1 MDVVDSRVKP
11 DMATK
16 RIDAVKGF
24 FIVAIVIGHNT
35 LLTRLSDYLFP
46 LLYSFHVFAFL
57 FLPFV
62 FAQAPL
68 RAKATLDRGIRYLVP
83 YTFFF
88 LLSCILF
95 VLVTKNDLS
104 IDHIIS
110 GLLIGSAYTLD
121 RASGFQ
127 LYWFLPAIFTLFLL
141 RGIDARLSVRN
152 RLFLLLGLVFI
163 HPLVGELPES
173 VKRFTPF
180 GVWIVLYVYPLGV
193 LASAIWKKVES
204 RRAEVAIVSFVIATV
219 CAVWILRTHSVV
231 NLAVLELYGFQEPVS
246 MLVHDVFALVV
257 FIGALAIGNL
267 LASSSILVL
276 LGKYSMFV
284 YLSHSL
290 IFQAIT
296 RLACQTSY
304 CMTSASNDLL
314 AGVLVLVLTLAVAA
328 VCAVL
333 VARKARL
340 QSMLFPRS
348 LSDWMAAC
356 GRVSC

>member
-1 MDVVDSRVKP
+1 M
-11 DMATK
+11 
-16 RIDAVKGF
+16 
-24 FIVAIVIGHNT
+24 
-35 LLTRLSDYLFP
+35 
-46 LLYSFHVFAFL
+46 FAFL
-57 FLPFV
+57 FLPFI
-62 FAQAPL
+62 FAKAPL
-68 RAKATLDRGIRYLVP
+68 SAKATLDRGIRYLVP

-88 LLSCILF
+88 LLSCTLL
-95 VLVTKNDLS
+95 VLVTNIDLS
-104 IDHIIS
+104 IDHVIS

-127 LYWFLPAIFTLFLL
+127 LYWFLPAIFTLFLV

-152 RLFLLLGLVFI
+152 RLFLLLGLVFV
-163 HPLVGELPES
+163 HPLIGELPES

-180 GVWIVLYVYPLGV
+180 GVLIVLYVYPLGV
-193 LASAIWKKVES
+193 LAGSVWKKFER
-204 RRAEVAIVSFVIATV
+204 RRARVAIVSLVIATV
-219 CAVWILRTHSVV
+219 CAAWILGTRSVV
-231 NLAVLELYGFQEPVS
+231 NLAVLELYGIQEPVG

-257 FIGALAIGNL
+257 FIGALAIGNI

-304 CMTSASNDLL
+304 CITSSGNDLF
-314 AGVLVLVLTLAVAA
+314 AGVLVLILTLAVAA

-333 VARKARL
+333 VARNAKL

-356 GRVSC
+356 GRVSR